1 MKASERK
8 SETEMKRAEVFELV
22 RVGIDSIIETNRA
35 DWQFVPQTS
44 ANRVAHIVQANVFGC
59 RQKIAGVRAD
69 RPRNRAEYRKGV
81 LDIENREEC
90 TADRMAVIVVRAKVA
105 FAKTAYRCSAPIEES
120 FIDRKFDSFV
130 GTAGCKRMNDAATG
144 TKCD

>member
-44 ANRVAHIVQANVFGC
+44 ANRVAHIVQANVCGC
-59 RQKIAGVRAD
+59 RQNIAAGREDGALIF
-69 RPRNRAEYRKGV
+69 AEYGEGV
-81 LDIENREEC
+81 LDIENREEF
-90 TADRMAVIVVRAKVA
+90 TADWMAVIVVRAKVA
-105 FAKTAYRCSAPIEES
+105 FAKTAYRCSATIEES
-120 FIDRKFDSFV
+120 FIDREFDRFI
-130 GTAGCKRMNDAATG
+130 GAAGCKRMN
-144 TKCD
+144 